1 MHDAYCSTV
10 SCHMTPTP
18 YYPIVLFRD
27 ALVLYRLPLY
37 YKRPTY
43 YCLGSVVKSLVLYPF
58 LSPQSNCFTLF
69 FVRRSAETR
78 LRLFLLLKGID
89 LHSTVALSLGL
100 IVSTVTIMIMC
111 SIDPTE
117 LGPASL
123 INAALGII
131 VICWL
136 SSLPSSASGGHDRVL
151 AAVCDFPGT
160 CWSLKL

>member
-1 MHDAYCSTV
+1 
-10 SCHMTPTP
+10 MTPTP
-18 YYPIVLFRD
+18 YYPIGLFRD

-58 LSPQSNCFTLF
+58 LSSQSNCFTLF

-100 IVSTVTIMIMC
+100 IVSTVTSSAVQPAVIM
-111 SIDPTE
+111 SNHDQAQ
-117 LGPASL
+117 LQ
-123 INAALGII
+123 ALQEIY
-131 VICWL
+131 
-136 SSLPSSASGGHDRVL
+136 PSSQIWL
-151 AAVCDFPGT
+151 CI
-160 CWSLKL
+160 